1 MTRAPQD
8 DRRPSRPRSVTIAAL
23 GFFLTGLA
31 NAWRAA
37 GLFRQ
42 SELLLSLGADPDPRL
57 RLVFSMLWAVV
68 LLGAG
73 AAIWMGRPV
82 VRLLAP
88 VLLLIYA
95 VYNLALL
102 WLFAQPEAARRGLLA
117 SGLYYLVAILFATWA
132 LNRSAARMYMSA
144 VKD

>member
-1 MTRAPQD
+1 MTRAPLD
-8 DRRPSRPRSVTIAAL
+8 DRQPGRPRSVTIAAL
-23 GFFLTGLA
+23 GFVLIGSA

-42 SELLLSLGADPDPRL
+42 SELLLSLGVDLDPRL
-57 RLVFSMLWAVV
+57 RLVLSLLWAVV
-68 LLGAG
+68 LLGTG

-95 VYNLALL
+95 VYNLAIL
-102 WLFAQPEAARRGLLA
+102 WLFAQADVARREQ
-117 SGLYYLVAILFATWA
+117 LVAGLFYLATFLFVTWA
-132 LNRSAARMYMSA
+132 LNRGAARSYFYR
-144 VKD
+144 VKE